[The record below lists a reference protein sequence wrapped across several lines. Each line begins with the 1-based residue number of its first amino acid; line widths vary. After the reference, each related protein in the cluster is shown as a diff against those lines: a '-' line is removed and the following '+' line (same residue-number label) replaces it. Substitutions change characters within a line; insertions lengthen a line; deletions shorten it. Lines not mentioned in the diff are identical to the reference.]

1 MHVRP
6 IDIGFNELDDVNS
19 LVTAIKDA
27 HELLSILHFRFLAID
42 MNSEC
47 MRKQKMTWS
56 NLMYAPL
63 THNE

>member
-1 MHVRP
+1 MNLMHVRP

-47 MRKQKMTWS
+47 MRKQKMT
-56 NLMYAPL
+56 
-63 THNE
+63 